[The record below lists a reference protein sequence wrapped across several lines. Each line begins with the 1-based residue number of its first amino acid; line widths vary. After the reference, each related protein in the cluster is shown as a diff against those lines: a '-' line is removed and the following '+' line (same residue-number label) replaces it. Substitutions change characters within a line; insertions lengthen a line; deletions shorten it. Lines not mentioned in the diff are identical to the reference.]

1 MSGLFGG
8 GKSYNPP
15 AVAAPLPAPTVSD
28 PEVEEAKRKERL
40 LQRQRKGRAATIL
53 TGQQGIS
60 GEAPVSRKTLLG
72 E

>member
-1 MSGLFGG
+1 
-8 GKSYNPP
+8 
-15 AVAAPLPAPTVSD
+15 
-28 PEVEEAKRKERL
+28 VEEAKRKERL

>member
-1 MSGLFGG
+1 M
-8 GKSYNPP
+8 P
-15 AVAAPLPAPTVSD
+15 SD
-28 PEVEEAKRKERL
+28 AEVEEAERKERL

>member
-1 MSGLFGG
+1 MGGLF

-15 AVAAPLPAPTVSD
+15 PVPAPIPAPMPSD
-28 PEVEEAKRKERL
+28 AEVEEAERKERL

>member
-1 MSGLFGG
+1 MGGLFGG
-8 GKSYNPP
+8 KGYNLPP
-15 AVAAPLPAPTVSD
+15 VPPPVPPPTPSD
-28 PEVEEAKRKERL
+28 AEVEEAKRKERL
-40 LQRQRKGRAATIL
+40 VQRKRKGRAATIL